1 MDKSAP
7 RIGHGYDIHRLK
19 VGGTLVVGGVMV
31 AHDIGVVAHSDGDVA
46 IHALVDAILGALG
59 AGDIGEMFP
68 SSDPQW
74 KNTASRIF
82 LDGAMARVRQAGYAI
97 GNVDLTVLAER
108 PRLAPFRGDIC
119 STLAVLMHCDK
130 SAVNVKAGTN
140 EGCDCVGEGKA
151 IAAYAVVILLP
162 VGQQE

>member
-1 MDKSAP
+1 
-7 RIGHGYDIHRLK
+7 
-19 VGGTLVVGGVMV
+19 MV

-46 IHALVDAILGALG
+46 IHALVDALLGALG
-59 AGDIGEMFP
+59 EGDIGEMFP
-68 SSDPQW
+68 ASDPQW
-74 KNTASRIF
+74 KSAASRIF
-82 LDGAMARVRQAGYAI
+82 LDRAMARVHQAGFEI

-108 PRLAPFRGDIC
+108 PRLAPFRHEIC

-151 IAAYAVVILLP
+151 IAAHAVVILVP
-162 VGQQE
+162 AGQQASP

>member
-1 MDKSAP
+1 MTASP
-7 RIGHGYDIHRLK
+7 RIGHGYDIHRLRA
-19 VGGTLVVGGVMV
+19 GGTLMVGGVMV
-31 AHDIGVVAHSDGDVA
+31 ANDIGVVAHSDGDVA

-68 SSDPQW
+68 PSDPQW
-74 KNTASRIF
+74 KNAASRIF
-82 LDGAMARVRQAGYAI
+82 LDGAMAKVRQAGLAI

-108 PRLAPFRGDIC
+108 PRLAPFRNEIC
-119 STLAVLMHCDK
+119 STLAVLMHCDR

-151 IAAYAVVILLP
+151 IAAHAVVILLP
-162 VGQQE
+162 AAQQE

>member
-1 MDKSAP
+1 
-7 RIGHGYDIHRLK
+7 
-19 VGGTLVVGGVMV
+19 MV
-31 AHDIGVVAHSDGDVA
+31 AHDLGVVAHSDGDVA

-59 AGDIGEMFP
+59 QGDIGEMFP
-68 SSDPQW
+68 PSDPQW
-74 KNTASRIF
+74 KNAASRIF
-82 LDGAMARVRQAGYAI
+82 LDGAMARVHQAGYEI

-108 PRLAPFRGDIC
+108 PRLAPFRGEIC

-151 IAAYAVVILLP
+151 IAAHAVVVLLP
-162 VGQQE
+162 AAQQ